1 MNLYR
6 LILFKLTASPVIR
19 DLIISL
25 NLPSNA
31 MDLYFCFYNFVR
43 FHRTLR
49 MTPAMEAGVIA
60 TPPTIKD
67 LVEMAWSVGIRN
79 NCAISVLRGWFSYIG
94 RGYSLV

>member
-1 MNLYR
+1 
-6 LILFKLTASPVIR
+6 
-19 DLIISL
+19 
-25 NLPSNA
+25 
-31 MDLYFCFYNFVR
+31 
-43 FHRTLR
+43 